1 MERSGMREQP
11 LREAKVMARP
21 LPDFAS
27 LDPGYG
33 VAMRLI
39 AFLTLLFCSQPAH
52 AHAVLVEAVPMDG
65 AVVAEAPRE
74 VTLRFNEPVTP
85 VMLRVVDVNAKP
97 VDTQPRVENATIV
110 LRLPPDLP
118 SGTYAVSYR
127 VISLDSHAIAGSIMF
142 SVGDVAPAAE
152 AEIESGDVVTV
163 LALAAIRA
171 LFLAAL
177 LIAVG
182 AILALW
188 LIADFAAE
196 AVRCSRI
203 TVFAADLA
211 ALGLGALL
219 LGVAGCNFAGLPL
232 SGLADADTWRLALSS
247 SLAQSLIVA
256 AIGLM
261 LMLAALPRL
270 DHGASFLIAMVG
282 SLMAI
287 GSLALTG
294 HAATATP
301 QWLMRWAV
309 PLHALCAAF
318 WLGALPLLMS
328 GLRTDPPDN
337 AHRYAVR
344 FSAYALVAVTL
355 LLALGVATA
364 VVQVQH
370 LALLWRTTYGFVLV
384 GKLVAVVLLLAVA
397 GHNKWYATPLLV
409 EDSIN
414 GTAVF
419 IRAVWAEYLLFAA
432 IVAFTAMLGQIEP
445 PRSVVARD
453 TGTATGSSAGFRDT
467 QAQGRYR
474 VTLAVAPASAGHNA
488 IAVDVADA
496 GGGSVAP
503 REVAL
508 ELSLPR
514 AGIEPLR
521 RQADH
526 DEAGHFIYH
535 GNDLVLTGRW
545 HIEVHVLIDDFT
557 KTIVPFDVP
566 IR

>member
-1 MERSGMREQP
+1 MG
-11 LREAKVMARP
+11 RP

-27 LDPGYG
+27 LHPGYG
-33 VAMRLI
+33 AVLLLL
-39 AFLTLLFCSQPAH
+39 AFLGLLFFTQNAH
-52 AHAVLVEAVPMDG
+52 AHAVLVETVPVDG
-65 AVVAEAPRE
+65 AVVTEAPRE

-97 VDTQPRVENATIV
+97 LDTQPRVENATIV
-110 LRLPPDLP
+110 LPLPPDLP
-118 SGTYAVSYR
+118 NGTYVVSYR
-127 VISLDSHAIAGSIMF
+127 VISLDSHAIAGSVMF
-142 SVGDVAPAAE
+142 SVGDVAPASE
-152 AEIESGDVVTV
+152 AEIETGDVITV

-188 LIADFAAE
+188 LIADFAPD

-203 TVFAADLA
+203 TVLAADLA

-256 AIGLM
+256 ATGLV

-294 HAATATP
+294 HAATAAP

-328 GLRTDPPDN
+328 GLRADPPDN

-344 FSAYALVAVTL
+344 FSAYALVAVSL
-355 LLALGVATA
+355 LLVVGVIIA

-370 LALLWRTTYGFVLV
+370 LALLWRTTYGLVLV

-432 IVAFTAMLGQIEP
+432 ILTFTAMLSQIEP

-488 IAVDVADA
+488 IAVDVANAD
-496 GGGSVAP
+496 GGSVAP

-521 RQADH
+521 RQADR